1 MDKENAS
8 NIFPWTAPDPEPNQT
23 VRTATCALAG
33 FHAIAQTL
41 SKLNFTTEFRIFFR
55 NFANLFPTKIK
66 QHAQNGTTHTQ

>member
-41 SKLNFTTEFRIFFR
+41 SKLNFTTEFRIFLVILQIFFR
-55 NFANLFPTKIK
+55 QKIK
-66 QHAQNGTTHTQ
+66 QYAQNGTTHTQ